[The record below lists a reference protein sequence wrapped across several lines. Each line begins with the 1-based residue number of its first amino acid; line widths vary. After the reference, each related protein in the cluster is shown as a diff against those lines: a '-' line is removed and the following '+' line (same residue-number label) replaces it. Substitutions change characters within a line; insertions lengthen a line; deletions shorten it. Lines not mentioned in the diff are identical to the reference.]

1 MLYRMDVCRI
11 WGPYPGGN
19 NGKSIFALWTIRP
32 TLLVLAPPHPPF
44 QCWGQSLP
52 DSTRKKNNSLNI
64 EMGARGAR
72 GRGEVLESNRNESAA
87 HPVSQKMVSRYFRP
101 GMVVR
106 YGCVYIYT
114 LHVCIYIYICTC
126 IYIHRG
132 PFLPFWLK

>member
-1 MLYRMDVCRI
+1 MQLLFKYVDNEYI
-11 WGPYPGGN
+11 PYPGGN

-87 HPVSQKMVSRYFRP
+87 HPVSQKLVSRYFRP
-101 GMVVR
+101 GMDPKICKRPFYTARSVTEVVTN
-106 YGCVYIYT
+106 IAS
-114 LHVCIYIYICTC
+114 
-126 IYIHRG
+126 
-132 PFLPFWLK
+132 